1 MSLLSEVD
9 KYERLQIADA
19 LIPCSFK
26 DGETIVKQGDEG
38 EEFFII
44 VDGEVIVT
52 QKNDKGEEGEV
63 GQLGRADYFGE
74 IALLKDNKRHATV
87 TAKGDV
93 KCVKLDRDRFERVLG
108 PVEDILRRSV
118 TMRERRVCVH
128 LSVWLCMCVG
138 VCSPVAPHTLSLF
151 GFLLVL
157 DTCVRS
163 PPPPLSLSLSLAL
176 SLSLSVSVLG
186 L

>member
-1 MSLLSEVD
+1 MGGSTIRKRKDYEEFLAKVSLLSEVD

-52 QKNDKGEEGEV
+52 QKNNKG
-63 GQLGRADYFGE
+63 
-74 IALLKDNKRHATV
+74 HATV

-108 PVEDILRRSV
+108 PVEDILRRNIDLYK
-118 TMRERRVCVH
+118 TYMGNE
-128 LSVWLCMCVG
+128 
-138 VCSPVAPHTLSLF
+138 
-151 GFLLVL
+151 
-157 DTCVRS
+157 
-163 PPPPLSLSLSLAL
+163 
-176 SLSLSVSVLG
+176 
-186 L
+186 